1 MKSSTFHIYV
11 REWFP
16 PGDEVAAIM
25 AQLCV
30 LREDLYLEMQGLNE
44 DEIKPLDANG
54 DIYRSTYFFRNST
67 RTLFEIRNAV
77 ETLKIEKTF
86 IKQLAE
92 QKNFHKAF
100 VEFDK
105 AMSEARE
112 LVSRLRHETGGHLG
126 DGAFK
131 KALESISLET
141 QLLFQGG
148 NSPKSLHYK
157 FCLEFLGAIFLSEVD
172 KDFEEEWDR
181 ILSTT
186 ADVSLKA
193 IKAVDLIL
201 WRMWSSE
208 DFNTSCHISHF
219 SEYL

>member
-1 MKSSTFHIYV
+1 MNSRTFHI
-11 REWFP
+11 RIKDWFP
-16 PGDEVAAIM
+16 PDDEVAAIM

-54 DIYRSTYFFRNST
+54 DNYRSTYFFRNST

-86 IKQLAE
+86 IRQLAE
-92 QKNFHKAF
+92 QKNFHEAF

-112 LVSRLRHETGGHLG
+112 LVNRLRHETGGHLD

-131 KALESISLET
+131 KALERISLET
-141 QLLFQGG
+141 QVLFQSGR
-148 NSPKSLHYK
+148 NPKTLHYK

-172 KDFEEEWDR
+172 KDFEEEWGR
-181 ILSTT
+181 ILRTT
-186 ADVSLKA
+186 ADVSFKA
-193 IKAVDLIL
+193 INALDMIFMAYVKQ
-201 WRMWSSE
+201 RR
-208 DFNTSCHISHF
+208 FQ
-219 SEYL
+219 Y